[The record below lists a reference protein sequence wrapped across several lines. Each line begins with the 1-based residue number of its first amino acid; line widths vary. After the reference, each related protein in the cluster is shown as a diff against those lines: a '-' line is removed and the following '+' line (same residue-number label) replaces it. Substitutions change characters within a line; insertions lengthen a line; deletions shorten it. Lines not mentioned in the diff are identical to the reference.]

1 MRFPLPPACSRQ
13 AGIGNKKGKIMG
25 MTIAEKILARA
36 TGQKKVKAG
45 DVLEP
50 AVDLAMSHE
59 NGALVINQFNEVYKD
74 TGLEAKVWDP
84 SKIAIIFDHRVPA
97 ESSKTATNQKKIRE
111 FVKAQGIKKFHDI
124 RADEGGICHQILPEY
139 GYVRP
144 GCVVV
149 GTDSHTTTHG
159 ALGAFSFGIGATE
172 MASVWTLGTVLNVE
186 VPETIKVNVRGKFKN
201 YVSPKDLILY
211 IIGKLSAKGA
221 NFKVLEFHG
230 DTIKDMPVSGRL
242 VLCNM
247 SVEAGATSGIVPAD
261 DETIR
266 YLKEEA
272 GVTGNIE
279 KVLPDEDAE
288 YEQVMEIDASSIE
301 PQIACPH
308 TVDNVKDISKVAGTK
323 VNQIVIGSC
332 TNGRLD
338 DLEAAANI
346 LKGKKIAPDTRML
359 IFPAS
364 WKVYKDA
371 MYRGYINDLMS
382 AGAVI
387 MNPGCGCCL
396 GVHQGA
402 LGDGEVALSTTNR
415 NFKGRMGNPD
425 AEVYLCSPAVAAASA
440 VTGIITDPQ
449 SVTLSSTTLEKGA
462 N

>member
-1 MRFPLPPACSRQ
+1 
-13 AGIGNKKGKIMG
+13 MG
-25 MTIAEKILARA
+25 MTIVEKILARA
-36 TGQKKVKAG
+36 TGQKTVKAG

-84 SKIAIIFDHRVPA
+84 SKITIIFDHRVPA
-97 ESSKTATNQKKIRE
+97 ESSKTATNQKKIRN
-111 FVKAQGIKKFHDI
+111 FVEAQGIKKFHDI

-144 GCVVV
+144 GFVVV

-172 MASVWTLGTVLNVE
+172 MASVWTLGAALNVE
-186 VPETIKVNVRGKFKN
+186 VPKTIKVIVNGEFKSL
-201 YVSPKDLILY
+201 VSPKDLILH
-211 IIGKLSAKGA
+211 IIGKISAQGA

-230 DTIKDMPVSGRL
+230 DTINNMSVSGRL

-261 DETIR
+261 EETIR
-266 YLKEEA
+266 YLREEA
-272 GVTGNIE
+272 GVTEKIE
-279 KVLPDEDAE
+279 KVLPDIDAE
-288 YEQVMEIDASSIE
+288 YERVIEIDASSIE

-308 TVDNVKDISKVAGTK
+308 AVDNVKNISKVAGTK

-338 DLEAAANI
+338 DLEVAASI
-346 LKGKKIAPDTRML
+346 LKDKKVAKDVRML

-364 WKVYKDA
+364 WRIYKDA
-371 MYRGYINDLMS
+371 LNRGYLMDLMN

-415 NFKGRMGNPD
+415 NFKGRMGNPN

-440 VTGIITDPQ
+440 LTGVITDPK
-449 SVTLSSTTLEKGA
+449 SETLLKGV